1 MCGNREE
8 MYDDGSGIYVDRL
21 QGSYG
26 SLRINFMCGRGQVL
40 AQFGRSYL
48 NWYAAHDFSFGSYSG
63 LSDYCFAEHN
73 CAVAVAGTGVEGI
86 DLILYQMKLYSLLIK
101 EGSF

>member
-40 AQFGRSYL
+40 A
-48 NWYAAHDFSFGSYSG
+48 
-63 LSDYCFAEHN
+63 
-73 CAVAVAGTGVEGI
+73 
-86 DLILYQMKLYSLLIK
+86 
-101 EGSF
+101 